1 MKLKE
6 LKEFLA
12 KLPAHMDEFDVVN
25 GEVGVLPSDT
35 GNDEDNV
42 VYRVDKPII
51 ALYVDEK
58 SFEICF
64 FHQTQ
69 EDVSEALPNGNT
81 QGIKE
86 WYLGFLP
93 SK

>member
-1 MKLKE
+1 MRLKE

-12 KLPAHMDEFDVVN
+12 KLPPHMDEFDVVN
-25 GEVGVLPSDT
+25 GEVGYL
-35 GNDEDNV
+35 DEKDADSM

-69 EDVSEALPNGNT
+69 EDVNSVFPNGPT
-81 QGIKE
+81 EK
-86 WYLGFLP
+86 P
-93 SK
+93 